1 MTTTLLLLLSML
13 FRPLSAQQEVLF
25 IQGIFSGDGK
35 ELVRLSTVRRAHLP
49 GNQASPRFASDGV
62 FSFCVFYESGDVNI
76 VHFDALVADDSGKT
90 YHGFFELIIPIKSEK
105 IERLELRRSAT
116 QDLIRRVEGAD
127 IQH

>member
-13 FRPLSAQQEVLF
+13 FRAPSAQQEVLF
-25 IQGIFSGDGK
+25 IQGIFSADGK
-35 ELVRLSTVRRAHLP
+35 ELVRLSPVRRAHLP
-49 GNQASPRFASDGV
+49 GNQTTPRFAEEGV
-62 FSFCVFYESGDVNI
+62 FSWCGLFGVGGEGR

-90 YHGFFELIIPIKSEK
+90 YHGFFELILPIKPEK